1 MMINSSRVLVLAMLS
16 TASGWGLPSHDPR
29 QLLPL
34 DPELNYDDY
43 GGGRGGGNGGG
54 LVSRQP
60 PAPRAL
66 ALRPVPAS
74 GLYRRFC
81 ALSLSTFRAQ
91 APGPRCTGITTEANS
106 PFGAY
111 AAENIAVTFP
121 KITDL
126 NDVPFTLELSFVN
139 GGQPRHFTGGAFEG
153 SKFSLQRTSP
163 SAGAGAPG
171 DIEWCPNQNYFLVTA
186 YGVTNTLVYTP
197 SCDHSWSVS
206 PPRACPVHCPC
217 VALSHCPCLP
227 HGLPAATGL
236 VTGSGLLATPTA
248 TPAATGPGC
257 HPLPLHALAL
267 PLPPRGCPSPPPSR
281 D

>member
-34 DPELNYDDY
+34 DPELENYDDY

-54 LVSRQP
+54 GPVSRQP

-111 AAENIAVTFP
+111 ENIQEGIAVTFP
-121 KITDL
+121 EITDL
-126 NDVPFTLELSFVN
+126 NAVPFTLDLGFGLGVQ
-139 GGQPRHFTGGAFEG
+139 GYTGGAFDG
-153 SKFSLQRTSP
+153 SKFSLQGISP
-163 SAGAGAPG
+163 SPNPFTANL
-171 DIEWCPNQNYFLVTA
+171 DIQWCPNQNYFQVTTS
-186 YGVTNTLVYTP
+186 GVGPNTLFSQGTSGLTT
-197 SCDHSWSVS
+197 SCDSSWSVS
-206 PPRACPVHCPC
+206 PPRACPVHCP
-217 VALSHCPCLP
+217 
-227 HGLPAATGL
+227 PA
-236 VTGSGLLATPTA
+236 
-248 TPAATGPGC
+248 
-257 HPLPLHALAL
+257 
-267 PLPPRGCPSPPPSR
+267 
-281 D
+281 

>member
-1 MMINSSRVLVLAMLS
+1 MQMINSSRVLVLAMLS
-16 TASGWGLPSHDPR
+16 SASGWGLPSHDPLLSWNDTGEVDGARDQR
-29 QLLPL
+29 QLH
-34 DPELNYDDY
+34 D
-43 GGGRGGGNGGG
+43 
-54 LVSRQP
+54 S
-60 PAPRAL
+60 
-66 ALRPVPAS
+66 
-74 GLYRRFC
+74 
-81 ALSLSTFRAQ
+81 
-91 APGPRCTGITTEANS
+91 CTGITTVANS

-217 VALSHCPCLP
+217 VTSHCPCLS
-227 HGLPAATGL
+227 AATGL
-236 VTGSGLLATPTA
+236 VTSSPGLATAA
-248 TPAATGPGC
+248 TPAARGPGGQLSS
-257 HPLPLHALAL
+257 PRSAAPAGRGKAKLAGASAA
-267 PLPPRGCPSPPPSR
+267 PTAPI
-281 D
+281 